1 MTGGIPKEIG
11 KLKKLSRIN
20 ISQTGIG
27 GEIPAELGQCDALL
41 QFMAF
46 KTNLWL
52 NGNKLSGVVPAEVQ
66 AHPKWQATTGWKYE
80 TNILPQQEGYGLT
93 LE

>member
-66 AHPKWQATTGWKYE
+66 AHVNWTTWKPD
-80 TNILPQQEGYGLT
+80 TNILKQQEGYGLT
-93 LE
+93 TE